1 MIAITNVAALLAIP
15 SDDPPQ
21 NVELTAT
28 VIDSKITGAVVI
40 DATITTAL
48 NTMLKSIIGN
58 SDVTTI
64 AKNKIAEYSGFSI
77 DDSSGSNVLTFK
89 ANDVSL
95 DKLTFYVMFRLPYT
109 HKDLTYEDIGDGNTA
124 TSIGSNPTA
133 WGKYANHIRAMS
145 GSDLKKI
152 NSAGEQVN
160 SQGKPV
166 DDNDDE
172 IDGWY
177 SEKAYNYLGEKP
189 FSNETLTVPSGL
201 NSTATEKA
209 MMFGQNDE
217 DANGTGVSALD
228 ITKIP
233 IYFYQLSVVENPYST
248 TYWLKSTK
256 DSITISRLLHWPATV
271 STNDHL
277 KHFAKISS
285 NEDNATVS
293 NGTHDL
299 EQDDTGSYV
308 KVGTKKVYF
317 IPLDNAS
324 VDYDGV
330 KLKDANKLVKNSDGY
345 LAMWESVQDQPK
357 LNNNSGLTFG
367 MGVDLGATFR
377 GFYEIEI
384 NISFSGTGTFRLYSG
399 PKRSSELSTAISA
412 KDLKT
417 AVLDLLDLKS
427 LKSRVTVKDSTG
439 KNQDHPSVG
448 TPAKITILRQAS
460 QDPGSTQKAYNHRIY
475 VSDTSSGVS
484 VSLTPD
490 DEDERWKV
498 ASGRENEEEYFLNRI
513 LNYSFT
519 NDPGSD
525 DEYWLSQIDDVKDD
539 DDKQDEL
546 KLALKKAIGCRSKS
560 GYNNWHQ
567 KKDQIKKIELKSY
580 VRNLRAIYHKF
591 FIDRFYNKKRKL
603 KNNSELFNGKSGND
617 SVQYLLDKL
626 EVKPNQAELFA
637 IVLLNYNYPKK
648 YRSRHSDLIKA
659 INEHSITK
667 IKYAIRGL
675 DDGRIGAL
683 NNFIGPSVKSKLY
696 HGLDD

>member
-64 AKNKIAEYSGFSI
+64 AKNKIAEYSGFSV
-77 DDSSGSNVLTFK
+77 DSSFDKN
-89 ANDVSL
+89 NVSL

-124 TSIGSNPTA
+124 NTIGSNPTA

-172 IDGWY
+172 IDDWY

-233 IYFYQLSVVENPYST
+233 IYFYRLSVVENPYHKV
-248 TYWLKSTK
+248 YWLNNDK
-256 DSITISRLLHWPATV
+256 DHIAISRLLHWPAKV
-271 STNDHL
+271 ISNDYL
-277 KHFAKISS
+277 KHFVKISS

-357 LNNNSGLTFG
+357 FNNNSGLTFG

-399 PKRSSELSTAISA
+399 SKRSSELSTAISA

-417 AVLDLLDLKS
+417 ALLDLLDLKYWKY
-427 LKSRVTVKDSTG
+427 LTRVTVKDSTG
-439 KNQDHPSVG
+439 KNQGHQSVG
-448 TPAKITILRQAS
+448 TPAKITILRQSS
-460 QDPGSTQKAYNHRIY
+460 QDSRSSTQKAYNHRIY

-490 DEDERWKV
+490 DEGERWKV
-498 ASGRENEEEYFLNRI
+498 ASGRENEEEYFMNRI

-546 KLALKKAIGCRSKS
+546 KLALKKAFGCRSKS

-567 KKDQIKKIELKSY
+567 KKDLIKKIELKSY

-603 KNNSELFNGKSGND
+603 KNNSELPNGTSGQF

-626 EVKPNQAELFA
+626 EVEPNQAELFA
-637 IVLLNYNYPKK
+637 IVLLNYNDPNK

-667 IKYAIRGL
+667 IKNAIKGL
-675 DDGRIGAL
+675 DDGRINAL
-683 NNFIGPSVKSKLY
+683 NSFIGPSVKSKLY